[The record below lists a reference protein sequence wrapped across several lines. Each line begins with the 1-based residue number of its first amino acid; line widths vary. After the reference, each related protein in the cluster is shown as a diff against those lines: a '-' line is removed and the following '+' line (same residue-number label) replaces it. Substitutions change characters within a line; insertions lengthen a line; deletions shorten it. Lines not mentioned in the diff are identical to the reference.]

1 MITNRSRLMGS
12 MIHYFTLIAPKSQ
25 VYKIVNCTT
34 IKYFICLL
42 ACLCLRFCFR
52 RRLLLHSSDEQ
63 VVVVV
68 HDHSEEERRHRG
80 ANVLGTS
87 RIFN

>member
-12 MIHYFTLIAPKSQ
+12 MFHYFTFIAPKSQ
-25 VYKIVNCTT
+25 VYNIVNCTT
-34 IKYFICLL
+34 MKYFICLL
-42 ACLCLRFCFR
+42 ARLCLLFRFR

-87 RIFN
+87 RVFN

>member
-12 MIHYFTLIAPKSQ
+12 MFHYFTFIAPKSQ
-25 VYKIVNCTT
+25 VYKIVNCTNM
-34 IKYFICLL
+34 KYFICLL
-42 ACLCLRFCFR
+42 ARLCLLFRFR

-87 RIFN
+87 RVFN